1 MPVTAWVVDRLRPR
15 CISDFF
21 AQSDFDDI
29 PLFRHVISGS
39 LAFTSP
45 MRT

>member
-1 MPVTAWVVDRLRPR
+1 MPVTAQAVDRLRPR

-21 AQSDFDDI
+21 AQSDFGDI

-45 MRT
+45 TLT